1 MYRAGKQWLFA
12 GIATLVAITT
22 GNLTVHAD
30 ITTQANTNNDTIQS
44 NTVNSTRPYQN
55 QQRQVEQ
62 WNQNP
67 ASKPTEKWKYESPSG
82 PYYQQQTKQQETNT
96 DNHQIS
102 SEIYSYSISAI
113 DTHNNNRP
121 VVSTTVSGTTG
132 QQVPTNV
139 KLPDGYQYNTKQT
152 LPEQVTI
159 GKTDEKMEVPVHK
172 IENQAAK
179 LTILFL
185 DGTTTVGTQTVN
197 GQLNQ
202 KVEFKVTPPTG
213 YQLTD
218 SSKVPNSFKLTKEN
232 QTLEFTVA
240 KTALLSKPVPQP
252 ALVPKPVAKEQVK
265 LSDLH
270 FSNNVAQQ
278 AFIQSIAPGA
288 ISGWQKYHVLPS
300 ITAAQAI
307 LESGWGRSILTTNA
321 HNLFGIKGS
330 YNGQSVTMST
340 REVYNGKSVTVNANF
355 RVYPSNAASLED
367 HGRFLNVNSRY
378 HNLLGDTNYQ
388 SVANKLR
395 QDGYATSPSYASS
408 LISLIQTYN
417 LVQLD
422 NLALNG
428 QADITS
434 AQTDNNYYIVQTGDT
449 LNKIASRFNTT
460 AQSLANLNHIR
471 NINLIY
477 PGQNLLVKATQTA
490 NNVHQ
495 SLTSYV
501 VKSGDTLNTIASQY
515 NTTAQRLAV
524 INHIANPN
532 LIYPGQVINFDNNIN
547 TSADNITYTVKAGDT
562 LSRIAGQFNT
572 TYQKLAEINHIINPN
587 LIYPGQ
593 VINIKAVNQ
602 QVNNAYT
609 VQPGDSLSA
618 IGARYHIDWHRIAD
632 KNHISAPYIIY
643 IGRTIQL

>member
-22 GNLTVHAD
+22 GNLTAHAD
-30 ITTQANTNNDTIQS
+30 VTTQTNTNNDTIQS
-44 NTVNSTRPYQN
+44 NTVNSTRPYQD
-55 QQRQVEQ
+55 QQKQVEQ

-67 ASKPTEKWKYESPSG
+67 ASKPTEKWKYESQSG
-82 PYYQQQTKQQETNT
+82 PYYQQQTKQQETNA
-96 DNHQIS
+96 DNHQIP

-159 GKTDEKMEVPVHK
+159 GKTNEKMEVPVHK

-179 LTILFL
+179 LTISFL
-185 DGTTTVGTQTVN
+185 DRTTTVGTQTVN

-202 KVEFKVTPPTG
+202 EVKFKVTPPTG

-218 SSKVPNSFKLTKEN
+218 SSKVPDSLKLTEEN
-232 QTLEFTVA
+232 QTLEFTVT
-240 KTALLSKPVPQP
+240 KTALPAKPVSQP
-252 ALVPKPVAKEQVK
+252 VLTPKPVAKAQVK

-307 LESGWGRSILTTNA
+307 LESGWGRSTLTTNA

-330 YNGQSVTMST
+330 YNGQSVTMPT

-417 LVQLD
+417 LAQLD

-428 QADITS
+428 QVDITS
-434 AQTDNNYYIVQTGDT
+434 TQTDNNHYIVQAGDT

-477 PGQNLLVKATQTA
+477 PGQNLLVKTTQTA

-501 VKSGDTLNTIASQY
+501 VKSGDTLNAIASQY
-515 NTTAQRLAV
+515 NTTAQHLAV
-524 INHIANPN
+524 INHLANPN
-532 LIYPGQVINFDNNIN
+532 LIYPGQVINFDNNSN

-618 IGARYHIDWHRIAD
+618 IGARYHIDWHKIAA

-643 IGRTIQL
+643 IGQTIQL